1 MLIIYILAYAV
12 VLGFFLVERFV
23 RQGRDSK
30 NMNRTKHDKGSTTYI
45 SFVMGTAFILMIIAP
60 FLIYWH
66 IGTLHCLWLGIAG
79 LALGAAGLVI
89 RVEAFTTL
97 GRFFT
102 RTLRETENHTLV
114 TAGIYK
120 YIRHPGYLSDLMIF
134 IGIALALDNLIL
146 LIVIPL
152 LFIPAY
158 IYRIH
163 VEERM
168 LIGIFGD
175 RYIQYMKTSKRLI
188 PFVI

>member
-1 MLIIYILAYAV
+1 MLIVYILAYAV
-12 VLGFFLVERFV
+12 VLGFFLVERYV
-23 RQGRDSK
+23 RKGNDSK
-30 NMNRTKHDKGSTTYI
+30 NMNRTEHDKGSTTYI
-45 SFVMGTAFILMIIAP
+45 SFAMGTAFVLIIAAP

-66 IGTLHCLWLGIAG
+66 ILTLHCLWLSIAG
-79 LALGAAGLVI
+79 LVLGAAGLVI
-89 RVEAFTTL
+89 RVEAFRTL

-102 RTLRETENHTLV
+102 RTLREAEDHTLV
-114 TAGIYK
+114 TTGIYK

-188 PFVI
+188 PFVL